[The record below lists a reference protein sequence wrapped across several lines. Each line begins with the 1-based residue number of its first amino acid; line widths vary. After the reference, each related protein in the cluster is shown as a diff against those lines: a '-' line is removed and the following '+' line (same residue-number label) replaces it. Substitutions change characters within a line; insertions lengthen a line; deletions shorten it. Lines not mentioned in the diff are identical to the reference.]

1 MIRGCGSLPGR
12 IVRPA
17 AHRTLRW
24 FTIDS
29 VKDLKKRVRAGE
41 TVFGCFLSLGSPIT
55 AEIMGLAGYDW
66 ALIDLEHGAGG
77 EREAL
82 AQMQALDATPAAA
95 VVRVE
100 SSVRQRSHRVLDLGA
115 HGLMFPRINRA
126 QEAREAV
133 AAMRYPPEGVRG
145 VAFSNRACAF
155 GSNFMPYL
163 EASLDAL
170 LCVVQIETPDA
181 VANVDSIAAVDG
193 VDVLFIGPS
202 DLSHSLGIL
211 GQFDH
216 PRYREAVD
224 RTAEAGARHGKATGI
239 LLPKADDLSFY
250 RSRGF
255 TFLASGSDGVLLNNA
270 ARALVAKLKEPAR

>member
-1 MIRGCGSLPGR
+1 M
-12 IVRPA
+12 
-17 AHRTLRW
+17 
-24 FTIDS
+24 
-29 VKDLKKRVRAGE
+29 KDLKKRVRAGE
-41 TVFGCFLSLGSPIT
+41 TVFGCFLSIGSPIT

-77 EREAL
+77 EHEAL
-82 AQMQALDATPAAA
+82 AQMQALEGTPAAA

-100 SSVRQRSHRVLDLGA
+100 SSVRQRSHRVLDFGA

-126 QEAREAV
+126 EEARDAV
-133 AAMRYPPEGVRG
+133 AAIRYPPDGVRG

-155 GSNFMPYL
+155 GSNFLPYM

-181 VANVDSIAAVDG
+181 VANVDAISAVDG

-224 RTAEAGARHGKATGI
+224 RTAEAAPATARPPASCSPNPTTC
-239 LLPKADDLSFY
+239 LS
-250 RSRGF
+250 
-255 TFLASGSDGVLLNNA
+255 T
-270 ARALVAKLKEPAR
+270 ARAVSLFSHPAPTASYLTTRPARWSRS

>member
-1 MIRGCGSLPGR
+1 
-12 IVRPA
+12 VDYD
-17 AHRTLRW
+17 
-24 FTIDS
+24 DS
-29 VKDLKKRVRAGE
+29 VKNLKQRVLRGE
-41 TVFGCFLSLGSPIT
+41 TVFGCFLSLGSAIT

-82 AQMQALDATPAAA
+82 TQIQALEATPAAA

-100 SSVRQRSHRVLDLGA
+100 SSARQRAHRVLDLGA
-115 HGLMFPRINRA
+115 CGVMFPRINSA
-126 QEAREAV
+126 GEAREAV
-133 AAMRYPPEGVRG
+133 SAMRYPPQGVRG

-155 GSNFMPYL
+155 GSNFLSYM
-163 EASLDAL
+163 EAAPSTLFSII
-170 LCVVQIETPDA
+170 QIETPQA

-211 GQFDH
+211 GQFEH
-216 PRYREAVD
+216 PDYRDAID
-224 RTAEAGARHGKATGI
+224 KTAAAAARHRKVTGI
-239 LLPKADDLSFY
+239 LLPKPDDLAFY
-250 RSRGF
+250 RERGF

-270 ARALVAKLKEPAR
+270 ARALTARLRATVTV